1 MTDITEAQRRD
12 RFTLAFDELKHSM
25 EQLPSV
31 VNNDQR
37 RALWKT
43 ILTRQAEIE
52 GLYPA
57 VVDPI

>member
-1 MTDITEAQRRD
+1 M
-12 RFTLAFDELKHSM
+12 AFDELKHSM